1 MSKYDEVNYH
11 MFDITKSSGFDE
23 TKPSVDQFGFAD
35 EGAKLV
41 IKSAEN
47 KADKTINGKK
57 ASLAELLLAS
67 YKYNSVQ
74 KVDPA
79 KLQVIRIQHIK
90 EGDTA
95 NRMREVEKA
104 MNPELQNPEKN
115 IVNPQRKEGM
125 SEAAWIKKKKE
136 ERDRANRNAKKNAKS
151 RPRPPRITKFDLSDT
166 SNPKLYQDMKDSV
179 WGQSV
184 ERISRRFNGK
194 RIVRIHVDMADEQSF
209 LIFYLG

>member
-1 MSKYDEVNYH
+1 
-11 MFDITKSSGFDE
+11 MFDITKSSGFGE
-23 TKPSVDQFGFAD
+23 KKPSVDQFGFAD

-57 ASLAELLLAS
+57 ASLAELLLAG

-79 KLQVIRIQHIK
+79 KLQVIRVQFIQ

-104 MNPELQNPEKN
+104 MNPELENLTKEETSRPKGMSDDAWN
-115 IVNPQRKEGM
+115 KQRKKIRE
-125 SEAAWIKKKKE
+125 
-136 ERDRANRNAKKNAKS
+136 DANRRAAKKAKKQ
-151 RPRPPRITKFDLSDT
+151 PRPERITKFDLSDT

-184 ERISRRFNGK
+184 ERISLKFNGK
-194 RIVRIHVDMADEQSF
+194 RIVRIHVDMAEAQSF

>member
-1 MSKYDEVNYH
+1 MSKYGEVNYH

-23 TKPSVDQFGFAD
+23 TKSSVDQFGFAD

-104 MNPELQNPEKN
+104 MNPELQNPEKK